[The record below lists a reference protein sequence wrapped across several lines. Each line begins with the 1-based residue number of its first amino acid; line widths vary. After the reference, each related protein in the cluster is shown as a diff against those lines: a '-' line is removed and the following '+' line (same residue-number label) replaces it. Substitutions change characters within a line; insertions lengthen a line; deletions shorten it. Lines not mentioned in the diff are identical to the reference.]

1 MNLSIHAH
9 SQYYGVIGDPIGHSL
24 SPIIHLTLYQRY
36 HINALYLPFRIAKGG
51 LAQLPVLLDMLPLRG
66 FNVTMPHKQDIFS
79 HLDVVDPTAQLHQSV
94 NTVCIREGR
103 WIGYSTDAPGFSLS
117 LAERGRRFAESA
129 VVFLGAGGVAS
140 TLALQAMSDGAS
152 SVTLVARN
160 PEKAHALSRHIER
173 QTGRACQVMPWT
185 ESALYDAAR
194 QADIL
199 INTTPLGME
208 GCAADFENLDFLRL
222 LPQRALVCDLIY
234 APMQTTFL
242 QAAAERGLET
252 ANGLDMLIG
261 QAFVAFQHFV
271 GILPGPTDR
280 AAIQSVLLEEGV
292 L

>member
-1 MNLSIHAH
+1 MNLPIHTH
-9 SQYYGVIGDPIGHSL
+9 PQYYGVIGDPIGHSL
-24 SPIIHLTLYQRY
+24 SPIIHHTLYQRY
-36 HINALYLPFRIAKGG
+36 HVNALYLPFHIAKGE
-51 LAQLPVLLDMLPLRG
+51 LAQLPVLLDMLPLCG

-103 WIGYSTDAPGFSLS
+103 WFGYSTDAPGFALSLS
-117 LAERGRRFAESA
+117 ERGRRFAESA

-140 TLALQAMSDGAS
+140 TLALQAMTDGAS

-160 PEKAHALSRHIER
+160 QDKAQALSHRIGQ
-173 QTGRACQVMPWT
+173 QTGRVCQVMPWT
-185 ESALYDAAR
+185 QSALCGAAR
-194 QADIL
+194 QADML

-208 GCAADFENLDFLRL
+208 GCTADFESLDFLRL
-222 LPQRALVCDLIY
+222 LPPQALVCDLIY
-234 APMQTTFL
+234 APMQTSYL
-242 QAAAERGLET
+242 RAAAERGLET

-271 GILPGPTDR
+271 GILPGPADR
-280 AAIQSVLLEEGV
+280 AAIRSVLLEEGV